1 MKKRRRQGNRSER
14 RILGVSFGCFV
25 SLFQAFAMEREN
37 KLNNLE
43 IFREKL
49 MENLV

>member
-1 MKKRRRQGNRSER
+1 M
-14 RILGVSFGCFV
+14 SFGCFV
-25 SLFQAFAMEREN
+25 SLFQAFAMESEN